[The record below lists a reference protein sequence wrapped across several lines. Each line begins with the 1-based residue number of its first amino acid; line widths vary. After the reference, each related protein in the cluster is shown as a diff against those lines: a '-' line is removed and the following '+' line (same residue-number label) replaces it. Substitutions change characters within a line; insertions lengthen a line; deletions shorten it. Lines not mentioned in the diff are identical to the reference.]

1 MPEGYDA
8 PPAHRDAPAR
18 RSLRSQLLYRLL
30 PPLLVLFAISGGV
43 AFVVARHHANEV
55 QDHWLVDSAEA
66 LAQRVKLS
74 RGAPVL
80 DLPEAA
86 RQILQW
92 DTQDATW
99 YALHGQR
106 SGHLAGH
113 PMVPG
118 RPPTGVEQLRD
129 ASMYDAGIEG
139 ARVRVVAVPV
149 RLEGATEAIEVRVAE
164 TLRKRQLLATE
175 MLLSVLLPQIALA
188 AVACAVIWYTLRQ
201 LLSPIGQVA
210 RALEVQTHHSLEPV
224 DDRALPSEV
233 VPLTQSVNDLL
244 ARLQDALAAQ
254 RHFIADA
261 AHQLRT
267 PLTALK
273 LHADEAARETDVERL
288 KPLIAEVQQAA
299 DRAVR
304 LSNQLLTLA
313 RAEPSARIQS
323 PRRFDLQ
330 QVVIQAASRWVP
342 RAIAAGVDLG
352 FDNTQQAGA
361 PVPAGVDDVIEVSG
375 DPDLLAEAVHNLID
389 NAITYGGRGTRITV
403 SVQHAKASRARVLVT
418 DDGPG
423 IPEVDRARV
432 LGRFHRATPTGSTP
446 ADQSS
451 GAGLGLAIVA
461 EIVRAHEG
469 DVRIDAGPGGRGTCV
484 VIDLPQYGEAASR

>member
-1 MPEGYDA
+1 MPEGNGTQS
-8 PPAHRDAPAR
+8 AHRDAPAR

-30 PPLLVLFAISGGV
+30 PPLLVLFAISGAV
-43 AFVVARHHANEV
+43 AYVVARHHANEV

-74 RGAPVL
+74 RGEPVL

-106 SGHLAGH
+106 SGHLAGY

-118 RPPTGVEQLRD
+118 RPLNGAERLRD
-129 ASMYDAGIEG
+129 AVMYDAGIAG
-139 ARVRVVAVPV
+139 APVRVAAVPV
-149 RLEGATEAIEVRVAE
+149 RLEGASEPIEVRVAE

-175 MLLSVLLPQIALA
+175 MILSVLIPQIALA
-188 AVACAVIWYTLRQ
+188 GVACAVIWYTLRQ

-224 DDRALPSEV
+224 DDRALPAEV

-244 ARLQDALAAQ
+244 VRLQDALAAQ

-288 KPLIAEVQQAA
+288 RPLIAEVQLAA

-313 RAEPSARIQS
+313 RAEPSARIQA
-323 PRRFDLQ
+323 PRPFDLRQ
-330 QVVIQAASRWVP
+330 MVFNAASRWVP

-352 FDNTQQAGA
+352 FDDTLQVGVA
-361 PVPAGVDDVIEVSG
+361 PPSGTGDAIEVAG

-389 NAITYGGRGTRITV
+389 NAITYGGPGTRVTV
-403 SVQHAKASRARVLVT
+403 SVQRAKALRAWVLVT

-423 IPEVDRARV
+423 IPAADRTRV
-432 LGRFHRATPTGSTP
+432 LRRFQRATPTGSTP
-446 ADQSS
+446 VDQSS
-451 GAGLGLAIVA
+451 GTGLGLAIVA
-461 EIVRAHEG
+461 EIARAHDG
-469 DVRIDAGPGGRGTCV
+469 QVRIDAGPGGRGTCV
-484 VIDLPQYGEAASR
+484 VIDLPQHGKAALR